1 VTFASPLTVLHAFMQ
16 ACIVLA
22 WNVGRDLPNAFKNG
36 VVVKRVL
43 SIFITA
49 SILRLI
55 QGKFL
60 STALSQHILM

>member
-1 VTFASPLTVLHAFMQ
+1 MQ

-22 WNVGRDLPNAFKNG
+22 WNVGRDLPNAFKDG
-36 VVVKRVL
+36 IVVKRVL